1 MKSKT
6 DKERCESNDIAFLSE
21 IIVNS
26 IYGKKSNVWSPIKK
40 NCDNH
45 KEASNSLRSM
55 LDSRIMRAQEF
66 SFL

>member
-1 MKSKT
+1 MNSKG
-6 DKERCESNDIAFLSE
+6 DKEDGSCDDIAFLSE